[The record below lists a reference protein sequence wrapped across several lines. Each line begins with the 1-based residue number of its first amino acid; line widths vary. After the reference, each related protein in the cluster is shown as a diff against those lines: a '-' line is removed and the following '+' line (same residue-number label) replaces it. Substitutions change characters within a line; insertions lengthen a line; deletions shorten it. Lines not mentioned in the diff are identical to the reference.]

1 MSRPKSI
8 IVVNSDYRNLS
19 DRFYEYQKRL
29 GFVKETCRA
38 RQLNIDEFLSWLEQ
52 KGRTKIEEIQPHE
65 IQSFYNY
72 ISERPSKTSDGIL
85 SQKTTFHCMKSIDHL
100 YRMLQSAGE
109 VMINPISTL
118 KFNYPREEPKRDI
131 LTQEEIKQLYEV
143 CTSAWERSI
152 LSLGYGC
159 GLRVGELDQVN
170 IEDIRLRE
178 KIVIVPKGKGNKRR
192 VVPMSPGVVG
202 DLSDYYFNEREQLT
216 KGRDYKPRDQAFMLN
231 SRGGRL
237 KEWTYNKY
245 LKKMIERIGSE
256 ELEGK
261 EITMHSLRHSIAT
274 HLIEQGIPVEQVRQF
289 LGHSQLETTQV
300 YTHIS
305 KQQLKD
311 LIKDKTDNDP

>member
-1 MSRPKSI
+1 VLDI
-8 IVVNSDYRNLS
+8 GYRNLS

-29 GFVKETCRA
+29 GFVKKTSRTS
-38 RQLNIDEFLSWLEQ
+38 QLNINEFLSYLEK

-72 ISERPSKTSDGIL
+72 LSERPSKTSEGIL

-100 YRMLQSAGE
+100 FRMLQSAGE
-109 VMINPISTL
+109 IKANPISTL
-118 KFNYPREEPKRDI
+118 KFNYPRLEPQRDI
-131 LTQEEIKQLYEV
+131 LSQEEIKQLYEF
-143 CTSAWERSI
+143 CESAWERSI
-152 LSLGYGC
+152 LSLAYGC

-178 KIVIVPKGKGNKRR
+178 KIVIIPKGKGNKRR
-192 VVPMSPGVVG
+192 VVPMSPGVVN
-202 DLSDYYFNEREQLT
+202 DLSDYYFNERPFT
-216 KGRDYKPRDQAFMLN
+216 NGKDIKDDKAFMLN

-237 KEWTYNKY
+237 KEWTYNKQ
-245 LKKMIERIGSE
+245 LKKMIRRIESKQ
-256 ELEGK
+256 LHK
-261 EITMHSLRHSIAT
+261 KAITMHSLRHSIAT
-274 HLIEQGIPVEQVRQF
+274 HLIQQGIPVEQVRQF

-311 LIKDKTDNDP
+311 LIKDKKDDDP

>member
-8 IVVNSDYRNLS
+8 IVLDIGYRNLS
-19 DRFYEYQKRL
+19 DRFYEYLKRL
-29 GFVKETCRA
+29 GFVKKTSRTS
-38 RQLNIDEFLSWLEQ
+38 QLNINEFLSYLEK

-72 ISERPSKTSDGIL
+72 LSERPSKTSEGIL

-100 YRMLQSAGE
+100 FRMLQSAGE
-109 VMINPISTL
+109 IKANPISTL
-118 KFNYPREEPKRDI
+118 KFNYPRLEPQRDI
-131 LTQEEIKQLYEV
+131 LSQEEIKQLYEF
-143 CTSAWERSI
+143 CESAWEQSI
-152 LSLGYGC
+152 LSLAYGC
-159 GLRVGELDQVN
+159 GLRVGELDQVD

-178 KIVIVPKGKGNKRR
+178 KIIIIPKGKGNKRR
-192 VVPMSPGVVG
+192 VVPMSPGVVN
-202 DLSDYYFNEREQLT
+202 DLSDYYFNERQFT
-216 KGRDYKPRDQAFMLN
+216 NGKDIKDDKAFMLN

-237 KEWTYNKY
+237 KEWTYNKQ
-245 LKKMIERIGSE
+245 LKKMIGRIE
-256 ELEGK
+256 NKQLHKK

-274 HLIEQGIPVEQVRQF
+274 HLIQQGIPVEQVRQF

-311 LIKDKTDNDP
+311 LIKDKKDDDP

>member
-8 IVVNSDYRNLS
+8 IVVNNDYRSLS

-29 GFVKETCRA
+29 GFVKETCRT
-38 RQLNIDEFLSWLEQ
+38 RQLNINEFLSYLEQ
-52 KGRTKIEEIQPHE
+52 KGRTKIEAIEPFEIQA
-65 IQSFYNY
+65 FYNY
-72 ISERPSKTSDGIL
+72 ISERPSKTSDGTL

-100 YRMLQSAGE
+100 FRMLQSSGE
-109 VMINPISTL
+109 IKINPISTL
-118 KFNYPREEPKRDI
+118 KFHYPKSEPKRDI

-143 CTSAWERSI
+143 CISAWERSI

-178 KIVIVPKGKGNKRR
+178 KIVIIPKGKGNKRR
-192 VVPMSPGVVG
+192 IVPMSPGVVN
-202 DLSDYYFNEREQLT
+202 DLSDYYFNEREPLT
-216 KGRDYKPRDQAFMLN
+216 NGRDFKVRDNAFMLN

-237 KEWTYNKY
+237 KEWTCNKN
-245 LKKMIERIGSE
+245 LKNMIDRTESE
-256 ELEGK
+256 EMK
-261 EITMHSLRHSIAT
+261 TKHITMHSLRHSIAT

-311 LIKDKTDNDP
+311 LINDDS

>member
-8 IVVNSDYRNLS
+8 IVLDIGYRNLS

-29 GFVKETCRA
+29 GFVKKTSRTS
-38 RQLNIDEFLSWLEQ
+38 QLNINEFLSYLE
-52 KGRTKIEEIQPHE
+52 KRGRTKIEEIQPHE
-65 IQSFYNY
+65 IQSYYNY
-72 ISERPSKTSDGIL
+72 LSTRPSKTSEGIL

-100 YRMLQSAGE
+100 FRMLQSAGE
-109 VMINPISTL
+109 ITTNPISTL
-118 KFNYPREEPKRDI
+118 KFNYPRLEPQREI
-131 LTQEEIKQLYEV
+131 LSQEEIKQLYKV
-143 CTSAWERSI
+143 CESAWERSI
-152 LSLGYGC
+152 LSLAYGC

-178 KIVIVPKGKGNKRR
+178 KIVIIPKGKGNKRR
-192 VVPMSPGVVG
+192 VVPMSQGVVN
-202 DLSDYYFNEREQLT
+202 DLSDYYFNERSFTNGQDI
-216 KGRDYKPRDQAFMLN
+216 KDDKAFMLN

-237 KEWTYNKY
+237 KEWTYNKQ
-245 LKKMIERIGSE
+245 LKKMIGRIESE
-256 ELEGK
+256 ELQEK

-274 HLIEQGIPVEQVRQF
+274 HLIQQGIPVEQVRQF

-311 LIKDKTDNDP
+311 LIKDKKDDDP

>member
-8 IVVNSDYRNLS
+8 IVVNSDYRTLS

-29 GFVKETCRA
+29 GFVKETCRT
-38 RQLNIDEFLSWLEQ
+38 RQLNINEFLSWLEQ
-52 KGRTKIEEIQPHE
+52 KGRTKIEKIQPHE
-65 IQSFYNY
+65 IHSFYNY
-72 ISERPSKTSDGIL
+72 LSERPSKTSDGIL
-85 SQKTTFHCMKSIDHL
+85 SQKTTFHCMKSIDHF

-109 VMINPISTL
+109 VIINPISAL

-131 LTQEEIKQLYEV
+131 LTQEEIKKLYEV
-143 CTSAWERSI
+143 SLSAWERSI

-192 VVPMSPGVVG
+192 VVPMSPGVVS
-202 DLSDYYFNEREQLT
+202 DLSDYYFNEREPLT
-216 KGRDYKPRDQAFMLN
+216 SGRDYREKDFAFMLN

-237 KEWTYNKY
+237 KEWTCNKS
-245 LKKMIERIGSE
+245 LKRMIKRIESE
-256 ELEGK
+256 ELQEK

-311 LIKDKTDNDP
+311 LIDDDS

>member
-8 IVVNSDYRNLS
+8 IVVNNDYRDLS

-29 GFVKETCRA
+29 GFVNETCRT
-38 RQLNIDEFLSWLEQ
+38 RQLNINEFLSWLEQ
-52 KGRTKIEEIQPHE
+52 KGRTEIEKIQTHE

-72 ISERPSKTSDGIL
+72 ISERPSKTNDGIL
-85 SQKTTFHCMKSIDHL
+85 SQKTTFHAMKTIDHL
-100 YRMLQSAGE
+100 YRMLQSSGE
-109 VMINPISTL
+109 VKVNPISTL
-118 KFNYPREEPKRDI
+118 KFNYPKTEPQRDI

-143 CTSAWERSI
+143 SNTAWEKSL

-170 IEDIRLRE
+170 IEDIKLRE
-178 KIVIVPKGKGNKRR
+178 KIVIIPKGKGNKRR
-192 VVPMSPGVVG
+192 VVPMSPGVIK
-202 DLSDYYFNEREQLT
+202 DLSDYYFNEREALT
-216 KGRDYKPRDQAFMLN
+216 NGRDYKPRDQAFMLN

-237 KEWTYNKY
+237 KEWSCNKY
-245 LKKMIERIGSE
+245 LKGMIVRTENE
-256 ELEGK
+256 EMK
-261 EITMHSLRHSIAT
+261 AKHITMHSLRHSIAT
-274 HLIEQGIPVEQVRQF
+274 HLIEQGIPVGQVRQF

-311 LIKDKTDNDP
+311 LIKDNTDDDP